1 MLTVV
6 VTGPIQVASG
16 SCRKQPRRW
25 RQEATSDDLGS
36 EKPSEA
42 GQTPANATSSGDQPR
57 TPTTKQIDLRAGEW
71 RDKAPA
77 VMAAASERGLNTPK
91 PLVGSG
97 FDVTS
102 DFSIR
107 AWNPAAQPR
116 LPVLSLDQ
124 LLCV

>member
-42 GQTPANATSSGDQPR
+42 GQTPAKATSSGDQPR

-102 DFSIR
+102 DESRSEREIPPL
-107 AWNPAAQPR
+107 N
-116 LPVLSLDQ
+116 LD
-124 LLCV
+124 CPF